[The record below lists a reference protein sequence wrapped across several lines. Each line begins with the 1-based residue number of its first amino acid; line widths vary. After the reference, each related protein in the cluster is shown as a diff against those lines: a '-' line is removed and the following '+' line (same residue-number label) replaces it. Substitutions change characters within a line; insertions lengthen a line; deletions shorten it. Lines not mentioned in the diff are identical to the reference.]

1 MSLPVSPE
9 EKRMVDYLLGR
20 LPDAEREILAG
31 QLLTD
36 DEVYQAMLATEE
48 LLIDRYAAGELDAAD
63 ARLAEHMLLRSESGK
78 TKLLA
83 ARAFLR
89 RDHQAESRRN
99 RWRWLA
105 AAAILLFGVGLSFTI
120 FTQSTRKAPAIV
132 AKRQQ
137 VPLAPLATFELALN
151 VSRDNSTPPTID
163 LPPGNG
169 VVAFAVRVNAADRSS
184 EYQVRLRTAGRLEL
198 GPTASETADSGGYA
212 VRFELDRAALGAGRY
227 EVEVSGAKGLI
238 AYGPV
243 VFRN

>member
-1 MSLPVSPE
+1 
-9 EKRMVDYLLGR
+9 MVDYLLGR
-20 LPDAEREILAG
+20 LPDEEREIVAG

-48 LLIDRYAAGELDAAD
+48 LLIDRYAAGELDAGD

-78 TKLLA
+78 AKLLA
-83 ARAFLR
+83 ARAFLL
-89 RDHQAESRRN
+89 RDQQAESRRN

-105 AAAILLFGVGLSFTI
+105 AAAIVLFGVGLSFTI
-120 FTQSTRKAPAIV
+120 FTQSTRKAPTMV
-132 AKRQQ
+132 AKSQQ
-137 VPLAPLATFELALN
+137 APLASFELALN
-151 VSRDNSTPPTID
+151 VYRDDAPPPAID
-163 LPPGNG
+163 LPQGNG
-169 VVAFAVRVNAADRSS
+169 MVAFSVRVNAADRSP
-184 EYQVRLRTAGRLEL
+184 EYEVRLRTTERPEL
-198 GPTASETADSGGYA
+198 APKAHETAESGGYV